1 MVKTRQKSLLQIIA
15 VFMAAAI
22 FCCQAAYLPHKVT
35 AASTTDIY
43 VGYSGKSNNYA
54 TVTEAVAACKSINPS
69 GESERITVHIAP
81 GTYREQVIIETP
93 YITFVNDEP
102 SKGDV
107 LLTWYYGIGYK
118 YYSVG
123 SSGWYDSSAASSKS
137 AKTEPT
143 YRWGATVQLR
153 SGATDFRAENIVFEN
168 SFNRYV
174 TGEEIADGVEPSGSQ
189 SITFDRTASG
199 ADVRSKAATERGAAI
214 AIDAARAE
222 FLGCEFYGSQ
232 DTLYTG
238 ADQGYFKDCKIEGNT
253 DYIFGKGDYVF
264 ENCELSF
271 YGYSSSAAGG
281 YITAAREQTKGYLF
295 YNCDITANNDLVVS
309 AGYLGRPWRDTAAV
323 MFINTTVEYAGLI
336 KDEGWTSMS
345 GVEPTAATY
354 KEYGTVLADGSAV
367 DLSGRKGSVL
377 SASDAATVT
386 VAGWFGSWTP
396 AYISASSSE
405 SESGSTGS
413 TASDAITLCG
423 GWFDT
428 AYAEW
433 DSSKI
438 GSSVTVSYKESS
450 ASSYTAVDSQ
460 LIRGNRVDI
469 PGLKGGTAYDVKISG
484 SSGTAECV
492 ITPMESDR
500 SGYAHWNASEGVGAY
515 NNDGTLKS
523 GVTVMYVTNSN
534 KDTVTYNGKTGLYS
548 IFADGSPENLC
559 IRLIG
564 EIDVP
569 SGAQANDGTNNDGSN
584 MLYLEDAKNV
594 TIEGIGY
601 DTHLVRWGFEM
612 KRSSSIEVKNLYF
625 YQYPDDAIGMN
636 GSSSN
641 KTTRIWIHNNSFGVG
656 LNEYAGNGTVDD
668 DKAEGDGTTDMKWSE
683 YITISYNYYNGCH
696 KTSLIGGGTTHQQ
709 DWITYHH
716 NWFDSTSSR
725 NPRVRNAHVHM
736 YNNYFLNNSSYGIGA
751 SYNSKV
757 FSESNYFE
765 GVNLPL
771 DTEAMG
777 SDAYSGT
784 IKSYNDTLVNCTGN
798 SVYTAV
804 SNRMDSATIANLV
817 SGGDAYD
824 NFDIDSSKI
833 YLNQYTTETPDN
845 AKTTTMEYC
854 GRMQNKAYG
863 GGSSSGSGSGST
875 TPDNPSVSTADYIL
889 NAGNAA
895 AGTFST
901 DSKYNDVYTIKANAA
916 DAVSVTE
923 NTYDTAD
930 GSLTITKR
938 IFLGGKGT
946 PENRSIE
953 MIVPNAG
960 TVKVYMMSSSQTA
973 ARTVNILD
981 ASGNTVS
988 SVDNVNGTSLDSYT
1002 LTIPSGGTYYLASA
1016 GSGLY
1021 VFYVQYTEGTAAGSE
1036 FDTSKKYMIQNC
1048 ASGMYMEVENGNASN
1063 GAYVQQWGADDSQ
1076 SHNTWTLEA
1085 VGDGYYMLKSGLGDF
1100 YLDVDYGNT
1109 DDGTKIG
1116 IYQNTSANAQYFKFI
1131 KNADGSYKIATA
1143 VSSDRS
1149 VLDITD
1155 GSTASGAKVVEMTI
1169 SGETSQNWKVIE
1181 AFEEVQ
1187 VITGDIDENETVDIF
1202 DLAVMRKAAA
1212 GTASL
1217 TSSQLKAADMSGDGN
1232 IDKTDLELLQNYLS
1246 GRINSF

>member
-1 MVKTRQKSLLQIIA
+1 MINLKMSLRNKLTAIATAFMVLL
-15 VFMAAAI
+15 
-22 FCCQAAYLPHKVT
+22 CQMLAFPNVIT

-43 VGYSGKSNNYA
+43 VGYSGKSNNY
-54 TVTEAVAACKSINPS
+54 TTITEALTACQSINPS
-69 GESERITVHIAP
+69 SESERITVHIAP
-81 GTYREQVIIETP
+81 GTYREQLVIKTP

-102 SKGDV
+102 QNGDV
-107 LLTWYYGIGYK
+107 LITWYYGIGYQ

-123 SSGWYDSSAASSKS
+123 SDGRYSASNAASKS
-137 AKTEPT
+137 AKAEPT
-143 YRWGATVQLR
+143 QRWGATVHVL
-153 SGATDFRAENIVFEN
+153 SAGSNFRAENIVFEN

-174 TGEEIADGVEPSGSQ
+174 TSEEIADGVEPSGSQ
-189 SITFDRTASG
+189 AITFDRTASG
-199 ADVRSKAATERGAAI
+199 ADVTSKAATERGAAMSVEG
-214 AIDAARAE
+214 DKAE
-222 FLGCEFYGSQ
+222 FLSCEFYGSQ

-238 ADQGYFKDCKIEGNT
+238 ANQGYFKNCKIEGNT

-264 ENCELSF
+264 DNCELSF

-281 YITAAREQTKGYLF
+281 YITAAREQTNGYLF
-295 YNCDITANNDLVVS
+295 YNCDITANDSKVVS
-309 AGYLGRPWRDTAAV
+309 AGYLGRPWRDTAHV

-345 GVEPTAATY
+345 GVDPTAATF
-354 KEYGTVLADGSAV
+354 KEYGTTLADGTAV
-367 DLSGRKGSVL
+367 NLSSRKGTVL

-386 VAGWFGSWTP
+386 VAGWLGSWTP
-396 AYISASSSE
+396 AYINATSSE
-405 SESGSTGS
+405 SGNGGNTGS
-413 TASDAITLCG
+413 TTSDAITLCG

-438 GSSVTVSYKESS
+438 GSNVSVSYKESS
-450 ASSYTAVDSQ
+450 ASSYTNVDSE

-469 PGLKGGTAYDVKISG
+469 PGLKGGSSYDVKITG
-484 SSGTAECV
+484 SSGSAECTV
-492 ITPMESDR
+492 TPMATDR
-500 SGYAHWNASEGVGAY
+500 SGYAHWNYSSGVGAY

-523 GVTVMYVTNSN
+523 GVTVLYVNNSN

-559 IRLIG
+559 IRLMG

-569 SGAQANDGTNNDGSN
+569 SGARANDGSSNDGSH

-601 DTHLVRWGFEM
+601 DTHLVRWGFEI

-636 GSSSN
+636 GSSDN
-641 KTTRIWIHNNSFGVG
+641 MTNHIWIHNNSFGVG
-656 LNEYAGNGTVDD
+656 LNEYAGNGTVDS

-696 KTSLIGGGTTHQQ
+696 KTSLVGGGTGHMQ

-716 NWFDSTSSR
+716 NWFDNTSSR
-725 NPRVRNAHVHM
+725 NPRIRNAHVHM

-784 IKSYNDTLVNCTGN
+784 IKSYNDKLVNCKGN
-798 SVYTAV
+798 SIYTAV
-804 SNRMDSATIANLV
+804 DNRMDSANISNLV
-817 SGGDAYD
+817 SGGDSYD

-863 GGSSSGSGSGST
+863 GGTVNPGTGN
-875 TPDNPSVSTADYIL
+875 DNPPVSTADYIL
-889 NAGNAA
+889 NASNATT
-895 AGTFST
+895 GTFST
-901 DSKYNDVYTIKANAA
+901 DSKVNSVYTIKANAA

-930 GSLTITKR
+930 GALTITKR
-938 IFLGGKGT
+938 IFLGGKGNT
-946 PENRSIE
+946 ENRSIQ
-953 MIVPNAG
+953 MTVPTAG
-960 TVKVYMMSSSQTA
+960 SVKVYMMSSSSTA
-973 ARTVNILD
+973 TRTVNLLD
-981 ASGNTVS
+981 ASGNVVS
-988 SVDNVNGTSLDSYT
+988 SVDNVNGTSLDAYT
-1002 LTIPSGGTYYLASA
+1002 LTIPSGGTYYLASG

-1021 VFYVQYTEGTAAGSE
+1021 VFYAKFTEGTAVGAE
-1036 FDTSKKYMIQNC
+1036 FDTTKTYMIQNC
-1048 ASGMYMEVENGNASN
+1048 ASMLYMEVEGGTAANGTN
-1063 GAYVQQWGADDSQ
+1063 VQQWGADGAQ
-1076 SHNTWTLEA
+1076 SHNTWTFES
-1085 VGDGYYMLKSGLGDF
+1085 VGDGYYMLKSGVGDF
-1100 YLDVDYGNT
+1100 YLDVDYGNAA
-1109 DDGTKIG
+1109 DGTKIG
-1116 IYQNTSANAQYFKFI
+1116 IYQDTDANAQYFKFI

-1143 VSSDRS
+1143 VSSDKS

-1155 GSTASGAKVVEMTI
+1155 GSTSSGAKVVEMTI
-1169 SGETSQNWKVIE
+1169 NSDASQNWWITE
-1181 AFEEVQ
+1181 AVEAETYFKGDVNNDQ
-1187 VITGDIDENETVDIF
+1187 VVDSV
-1202 DLAVMRKAAA
+1202 DLSILRSIYVNGTNDSAA
-1212 GTASL
+1212 
-1217 TSSQLKAADMSGDGN
+1217 QKAADMNSNGTVDA
-1232 IDKTDLELLQNYLS
+1232 DDLVLMRDFLL
-1246 GRINSF
+1246 GK